1 MLETA
6 AIVTPDIT
14 NMVLTLQ
21 KTLLEEAGTLD
32 IALYL

>member
-14 NMVLTLQ
+14 NMVLTPQ